1 MAAMLKR
8 LSHASLIVAAT
19 ALLTVAT
26 HAIAQDLAEG
36 HPDTYVVQEGDTLW
50 SIAGKFLQRPW
61 LWPEIW
67 QANPQV
73 ANPHEIYPG
82 DVISLAY
89 GERTVATVQA
99 GPRPASVSPV
109 NTIPLHEIE
118 PFLKD
123 LRVVDG
129 FEHMPYVVALE
140 ENRLRASSGNVAYVR
155 GLTNARP
162 GERFTV
168 VRPTVRYA
176 HRDRAGLCCD
186 LHQVTDLDHRG
197 NESYIDWQRFWSNA
211 FFPDK
216 GAEIL
221 GYELMR
227 VNAGTVTR
235 GAIAGIE
242 ASTLLL
248 DDSGYEVR
256 PGDRLVRVDPQP
268 YDLTFVPHAPDRQ
281 LEYGRIQVMAVAD
294 GLTTAGPRSVVAISA
309 GAREGIDNGT
319 VFSIW
324 RQGSNVVD
332 PVAYEFG
339 RSDDTVGF
347 DAKVR
352 LPDEFAGHVMVFRTF
367 DTVSYGLVME
377 RIRPTQVGY
386 ELKHPDAPY

>member
-1 MAAMLKR
+1 MFKR
-8 LSHASLIVAAT
+8 ISHASRTVVAA
-19 ALLTVAT
+19 ALLTVGV
-26 HAIAQDLAEG
+26 HALAQDLVEG

-67 QANPQV
+67 QANPQIS
-73 ANPHEIYPG
+73 NPHAIYPG

-99 GPRPASVSPV
+99 GPRGAAVSPV
-109 NTIPLHEIE
+109 SAIPLSEIE

-129 FEHMPYVVALE
+129 FEHLPYVVALE
-140 ENRLRASSGNVAYVR
+140 EDRLRATSGEVAYVR
-155 GLTNARP
+155 GLTAARP
-162 GERFTV
+162 GERFNI
-168 VRPTVRYA
+168 VRPTVKYA
-176 HRDRAGLCCD
+176 HIERAGLCCD
-186 LHQVTDLDHRG
+186 LHQVTDLDSRG
-197 NESYIDWQRFWSNA
+197 KASHLDWQRFWSNA
-211 FFPDK
+211 FFPQKD
-216 GAEIL
+216 AEML

-227 VNAGTVTR
+227 VNGGTVTR
-235 GAIAGIE
+235 GAVGGME
-242 ASTLLL
+242 VSTLLL
-248 DDSGYEVR
+248 DDSGFEVR
-256 PGDRLVRVDPQP
+256 PGDRLVAVDPQP
-268 YDLTFVPHAPDRQ
+268 YDLTFFPHAPARQ

-324 RQGSNVVD
+324 RVGSNIVD
-332 PVAYEFG
+332 PIEHGFDHPGYV
-339 RSDDTVGF
+339 VGF
-347 DAKVR
+347 EDKVR

-367 DTVSYGLVME
+367 DKVSYGLVMDS
-377 RIRPTQVGY
+377 IRPTQVGY